1 MKEPE
6 AAQLRESNTNI
17 PLETLRALVFLESA
31 LKDKMGTSKWPKMA
45 QNGYKNLVL
54 GLDRP
59 KSMHVGR

>member
-31 LKDKMGTSKWPKMA
+31 LKDTWAPFSDQKWSKMGVKIWF
-45 QNGYKNLVL
+45 LV
-54 GLDRP
+54 
-59 KSMHVGR
+59 